1 MQHCSA
7 VHVQWPQSH
16 GQVLMQYGKCDPWFL
31 LQHVT
36 STMSFDMVTLAKR
49 IDQHDAKLSMQGDA
63 NTNCAQGDEAKA
75 GTIWSCLLD
84 EIPEGRPLILCSWAP

>member
-16 GQVLMQYGKCDPWFL
+16 GQVLMQHGKSDPWFL

-36 STMSFDMVTLAKR
+36 STMSLDMVTLAKR
-49 IDQHDAKLSMQGDA
+49 IDQHDAKLSMQG
-63 NTNCAQGDEAKA
+63 
-75 GTIWSCLLD
+75 
-84 EIPEGRPLILCSWAP
+84 